1 MTEMTATEA
10 ARNFSAVLTRAQGGE
25 EIEITRNGATV
36 AVLGPP
42 PAKKRRLTA
51 EEIQAVLDT
60 LEPFDDEFVEHVK
73 EARRLGGVFPDDWPQ
88 F

>member
-1 MTEMTATEA
+1 MTATEV
-10 ARNFSAVLTRAQGGE
+10 ARSFSSVLNRVHDGE

-36 AVLGPP
+36 AVLRPP
-42 PAKKRRLTA
+42 PAKKRRPTA
-51 EEIQAVLDT
+51 DEIQAVLDT

-73 EARRLGGVFPDDWPQ
+73 EARRLGGVFPDDWPR